1 MAIRVMDMFCGIS
14 AFRSAAEKIGGF
26 EFVGYCEC
34 DPTAIAAYRTLY
46 DTRGEYFCNDARAI
60 NTDEL
65 PDFDLLVGG
74 FPCQDFSQSGRR
86 LGFNSSRGTLF
97 FELARLLEAK
107 KPAYFLFENVSAILS
122 FDHYKVFETILNEI
136 SKLGYC
142 CEWQCIDGR
151 NYLPQS
157 RKRVFIAVISRETLK
172 KSIQP
177 TLGLFF
183 SRGRIDGKPF
193 FSVSL
198 DSRCAGQI
206 LPLRGKIA
214 AAVAELTSHRT
225 QGERVYDSDGSA
237 VTQTATGGG
246 FGGKTGMYFID
257 MNDNAKMTEV
267 ARCITTRQDSG
278 IGKHKGEKSGVFV
291 EYDGVYP
298 VINPDRETVRQNGP
312 RIRPN
317 GAPAFCLTVVD
328 RHGVIHHGRVRRL
341 VPQECFRLMGFEDS
355 QFFRLQNELHL
366 SDAKLYKLAGN
377 SIIVPILA
385 DIMTNIKQVNAKYGI
400 VKER

>member
-46 DTRGEYFCNDARAI
+46 QTEGEYFCNDARAI

-74 FPCQDFSQSGRR
+74 FPCQPFSTCGARR
-86 LGFNSSRGTLF
+86 HFEDKRGLLF
-97 FELARLLEAK
+97 FELARILEAK
-107 KPAYFLFENVSAILS
+107 KPAYFLFENVPPIRSICEGKVFTAILS
-122 FDHYKVFETILNEI
+122 EI
-136 SKLGYC
+136 SRLGYC

-151 NYLPQS
+151 AYVPQS
-157 RKRVFIAVISRETLK
+157 RNRVFIA
-172 KSIQP
+172 
-177 TLGLFF
+177 GY
-183 SRGRIDGKPF
+183 
-193 FSVSL
+193 L

-225 QGERVYDSDGSA
+225 QGERVYDSGGSA

-257 MNDNAKMTEV
+257 MNDNAKMTDV

-328 RHGVIHHGRVRRL
+328 RHGVIHHGRIRRL
-341 VPQECFRLMGFEDS
+341 VPKECFRLMGSEDS
-355 QFFRLQNELHL
+355 QFFKLQDELHL

-377 SIIVPILA
+377 SIIVPVLV

-400 VKER
+400 VTERN

>member
-1 MAIRVMDMFCGIS
+1 M
-14 AFRSAAEKIGGF
+14 
-26 EFVGYCEC
+26 
-34 DPTAIAAYRTLY
+34 
-46 DTRGEYFCNDARAI
+46 
-60 NTDEL
+60 
-65 PDFDLLVGG
+65 
-74 FPCQDFSQSGRR
+74 
-86 LGFNSSRGTLF
+86 F
-97 FELARLLEAK
+97 FELARILEAK
-107 KPAYFLFENVSAILS
+107 KPAYFLFENVPPIRSICEGKVFTAILS
-122 FDHYKVFETILNEI
+122 EI
-136 SKLGYC
+136 SRLGYC

-151 NYLPQS
+151 AYVPQS
-157 RKRVFIAVISRETLK
+157 RKRVFIA
-172 KSIQP
+172 
-177 TLGLFF
+177 GY
-183 SRGRIDGKPF
+183 
-193 FSVSL
+193 L

-257 MNDNAKMTEV
+257 MNDNAKMTDV

-355 QFFRLQNELHL
+355 KFFKLQNELHL

-400 VKER
+400 VKERIDEK

>member
-1 MAIRVMDMFCGIS
+1 M
-14 AFRSAAEKIGGF
+14 
-26 EFVGYCEC
+26 
-34 DPTAIAAYRTLY
+34 
-46 DTRGEYFCNDARAI
+46 
-60 NTDEL
+60 
-65 PDFDLLVGG
+65 
-74 FPCQDFSQSGRR
+74 
-86 LGFNSSRGTLF
+86 
-97 FELARLLEAK
+97 
-107 KPAYFLFENVSAILS
+107 
-122 FDHYKVFETILNEI
+122 
-136 SKLGYC
+136 
-142 CEWQCIDGR
+142 
-151 NYLPQS
+151 
-157 RKRVFIAVISRETLK
+157 
-172 KSIQP
+172 
-177 TLGLFF
+177 
-183 SRGRIDGKPF
+183 
-193 FSVSL
+193 
-198 DSRCAGQI
+198 
-206 LPLRGKIA
+206 
-214 AAVAELTSHRT
+214 
-225 QGERVYDSDGSA
+225 
-237 VTQTATGGG
+237 TQTATGGG

-298 VINPDRETVRQNGP
+298 VINPDRKTVRQNGP

-355 QFFRLQNELHL
+355 QFFKLQNELHL

-400 VKER
+400 VKERN

>member
-1 MAIRVMDMFCGIS
+1 M
-14 AFRSAAEKIGGF
+14 
-26 EFVGYCEC
+26 
-34 DPTAIAAYRTLY
+34 
-46 DTRGEYFCNDARAI
+46 
-60 NTDEL
+60 
-65 PDFDLLVGG
+65 
-74 FPCQDFSQSGRR
+74 
-86 LGFNSSRGTLF
+86 
-97 FELARLLEAK
+97 
-107 KPAYFLFENVSAILS
+107 
-122 FDHYKVFETILNEI
+122 
-136 SKLGYC
+136 
-142 CEWQCIDGR
+142 
-151 NYLPQS
+151 
-157 RKRVFIAVISRETLK
+157 
-172 KSIQP
+172 
-177 TLGLFF
+177 
-183 SRGRIDGKPF
+183 
-193 FSVSL
+193 
-198 DSRCAGQI
+198 
-206 LPLRGKIA
+206 
-214 AAVAELTSHRT
+214 
-225 QGERVYDSDGSA
+225 
-237 VTQTATGGG
+237 TQTATGGG

-355 QFFRLQNELHL
+355 QFFKLQNELHL

-385 DIMTNIKQVNAKYGI
+385 DIMTNIKQVNEKSATI
-400 VKER
+400 C

>member
-1 MAIRVMDMFCGIS
+1 MTQEQSTQMNCLIS
-14 AFRSAAEKIGGF
+14 TFLSADFLVRIFHNPEGVLGSTAAE
-26 EFVGYCEC
+26 ELCS
-34 DPTAIAAYRTLY
+34 LS
-46 DTRGEYFCNDARAI
+46 
-60 NTDEL
+60 L
-65 PDFDLLVGG
+65 PDFL
-74 FPCQDFSQSGRR
+74 
-86 LGFNSSRGTLF
+86 
-97 FELARLLEAK
+97 
-107 KPAYFLFENVSAILS
+107 KP
-122 FDHYKVFETILNEI
+122 
-136 SKLGYC
+136 
-142 CEWQCIDGR
+142 
-151 NYLPQS
+151 
-157 RKRVFIAVISRETLK
+157 
-172 KSIQP
+172 KS
-177 TLGLFF
+177 LRFF
-183 SRGRIDGKPF
+183 SLKTCRQSCHLITTKCLKPSSMKF
-193 FSVSL
+193 QNWGIVVNGNVLTGEIISPRAESECSL
-198 DSRCAGQI
+198 RDI
-206 LPLRGKIA
+206 LIPDVRGKIA

-225 QGERVYDSDGSA
+225 QGERVYDSGGSA

-257 MNDNAKMTEV
+257 MNADAKMTDV

-355 QFFRLQNELHL
+355 QFFKLQNKLHL

-385 DIMTNIKQVNAKYGI
+385 DIMTNIKQVNEKICNYMLIWKFWINLEINVSCFELFLDRFNINSLAAKDFDRG
-400 VKER
+400 VLNHFLSF

>member
-1 MAIRVMDMFCGIS
+1 MDMFCGIS

-74 FPCQDFSQSGRR
+74 FPCQPFSACGARR
-86 LGFNSSRGTLF
+86 HFEDKRGLLF
-97 FELARLLEAK
+97 FELARILEAK
-107 KPAYFLFENVSAILS
+107 KPAYFLFENVPPIRSICEGKVFTAILS
-122 FDHYKVFETILNEI
+122 EI
-136 SKLGYC
+136 SRLGYC

-151 NYLPQS
+151 AYVPQS
-157 RKRVFIAVISRETLK
+157 RKRVFIA
-172 KSIQP
+172 
-177 TLGLFF
+177 GY
-183 SRGRIDGKPF
+183 
-193 FSVSL
+193 L
-198 DSRCAGQI
+198 DSRCAGKI

-225 QGERVYDSDGSA
+225 QGERVYDSGGSA

-257 MNDNAKMTEV
+257 MNADAKMTEV

-355 QFFRLQNELHL
+355 QFFKLRNELHL

-400 VKER
+400 VTERN

>member
-107 KPAYFLFENVSAILS
+107 KPAFFLFENVSAILS

-157 RKRVFIAVISRETLK
+157 RKRVFIA
-172 KSIQP
+172 
-177 TLGLFF
+177 GY
-183 SRGRIDGKPF
+183 
-193 FSVSL
+193 L
-198 DSRCAGQI
+198 DTRCAGQI

-225 QGERVYDSDGSA
+225 QGERVYDSGGSA

-257 MNDNAKMTEV
+257 MNADAKMTDV

-355 QFFRLQNELHL
+355 QFFKLQDELHL

-377 SIIVPILA
+377 SIIVPILV

-400 VKER
+400 VKLMFS